1 MQREKFVL
9 LIPRQ
14 GDRDALLGFLNLL
27 EIAFFIYLFFL
38 GQIIGF
44 GYVFT
49 YIGQHSG
56 GTVV

>member
-27 EIAFFIYLFFL
+27 EIAFIYLFF